1 MIAPLRQT
9 VVLVSTVF
17 ALAAC
22 GGSGGGNNS
31 SGGGADPGA
40 QVQPEAK
47 LSLKSNRVKKI
58 MIGHK
63 VDLRIYLNNHENAA
77 YQIVPGS
84 SRTKWDHPRLP
95 ILKIL
100 EGGRVT
106 VAVTDTKTL
115 VQVEI
120 KIQVVFDTTGVDDG
134 LPGTLP
140 ELPDPPILVQ

>member
-9 VVLVSTVF
+9 AVLVSTIL

-22 GGSGGGNNS
+22 GSKSGGGS
-31 SGGGADPGA
+31 ASEGGANPGA
-40 QVQPEAK
+40 QQQPKPELA
-47 LSLKSNRVKKI
+47 LKSNSVKKI

-63 VDLRIYLNNHENAA
+63 VDLRIYLNHSDKAA

-84 SRTKWDHPRLP
+84 SRTKWDHPRFP
-95 ILKIL
+95 ILKFI

-106 VAVTDTKTL
+106 IAVTDTETL
-115 VQVEI
+115 KQVEI
-120 KIQVVFDTTGVDDG
+120 KMQVVFDTTGIPDD

-140 ELPDPPILVQ
+140 ELPEPPILVL